1 MFQADGSPHVAH
13 TANPVPFILVDPR
26 QRTDIRLQ
34 TGSLA
39 DIAPTILSILDLEQP
54 ASMTGTSLAPG
65 QEWGDGRRV
74 LLVILDGWGIGRQDQ
89 TNPIFLARTPVWD
102 GLLSDYPSSALLAA
116 GEAVGLKPGK
126 AGNSEAG
133 HMNIG
138 AGQVILQDDVRLDQA
153 MLDGTFFS
161 NDVLLGAIDAVRRR
175 KTRLHLIGLLSEKS
189 SHGSIEYPLA
199 ILRMAS
205 QAGLSEVYLHLITD
219 GRSTAPGSAP
229 MLLEALD
236 DQIAAIGVGQVVTAV
251 GRSLALDRAGNYA
264 RTRQAYE
271 AMVLGYG
278 KPCIAAG

>member
-1 MFQADGSPHVAH
+1 
-13 TANPVPFILVDPR
+13 
-26 QRTDIRLQ
+26 
-34 TGSLA
+34 
-39 DIAPTILSILDLEQP
+39 
-54 ASMTGTSLAPG
+54 
-65 QEWGDGRRV
+65 
-74 LLVILDGWGIGRQDQ
+74 
-89 TNPIFLARTPVWD
+89 
-102 GLLSDYPSSALLAA
+102 LLAA

-153 MLDGTFFS
+153 MLDGSFFS
-161 NDVLLGAIDAVRRR
+161 NEILLGAIEAVRRR

-189 SHGSIEYPLA
+189 SHGSFEYPLA
-199 ILRMAS
+199 ILRMAR

-219 GRSTAPGSAP
+219 GRSTEPGSAP
-229 MLLEALD
+229 IMLEALD
-236 DQIAAIGVGQVVTAV
+236 DHIMAIGVGQVVTAV

-278 KPCIAAG
+278 KPCIAARQDSR